1 MHHVAHVFAHAA
13 APRLARPITA
23 ALVALMV
30 VLTACGDAG
39 EGGDGGGSGP
49 TPPGFDLDPVAEPDQ
64 GRVPLS
70 VAFDHGA
77 GGELPGDAYRWV
89 FGDGTDPV
97 FAATPEHTFETPG
110 TYDVEVSVHHE
121 SGPFRRDT
129 VQVQV
134 DSLPPEAA
142 FEYQTDDAPHD
153 RIPLEVSFD
162 ATASQDD
169 VEIVSYEWSFGRFSS
184 ASGPTVER
192 TYREPGSYTVELT
205 VTDDEGQQDTTAT
218 TLDVTAP
225 DPDGFEITAS
235 GLEDQYSPG
244 DTVSGGISIRMNDPE
259 HTVRYAVPFL
269 NVVEAHEPWPQAAQ
283 DIIASG
289 GADPDIFKKVYDHD
303 ALTGGISTTAT
314 FQLRNDAPPGSYD
327 LVIQVFVG
335 TNTNPNTVGTKPDT
349 NPRIALKAFRV
360 EIVD

>member
-1 MHHVAHVFAHAA
+1 MHHVAYLVVS
-13 APRLARPITA
+13 RLARPLTV
-23 ALVALMV
+23 ALVALLV

-39 EGGDGGGSGP
+39 EGGDGGSTGP

-70 VAFDHGA
+70 VSFDHGA
-77 GGELPGDAYRWV
+77 GGELPGDAYRWD

-97 FAATPEHTFETPG
+97 FAASPEHTFASPD
-110 TYDVEVSVHHE
+110 TYDVEVSVDHE

-142 FEYQTDDAPHD
+142 FDYETDDAPYD

-162 ATASQDD
+162 AAPSQDD

-192 TYREPGSYTVELT
+192 TLREPGSHTVELT
-205 VTDDEGQQDTTAT
+205 VTDGEGQQDTTST
-218 TLDVTAP
+218 TIHVTAP
-225 DPDGFEITAS
+225 DPEGVDITAS
-235 GLEDQYSPG
+235 GLEDQYAPG
-244 DTVSGGISIRMNDPE
+244 DTVQGSITIRLNDPE

-269 NVVEAHEPWPQAAQ
+269 NVVEAQEPWPQAAQ
-283 DIIASG
+283 DILASG
-289 GADPDIFKKVYDHD
+289 SSDPQIFQEVHDHET
-303 ALTGGISTTAT
+303 LTNGISTTAT
-314 FQLRNDAPPGSYD
+314 FQLKNDAPTGSYD
-327 LVIQVFVG
+327 LVVQVFVG

-349 NPRIALKAFRV
+349 NPRIALEAFRV